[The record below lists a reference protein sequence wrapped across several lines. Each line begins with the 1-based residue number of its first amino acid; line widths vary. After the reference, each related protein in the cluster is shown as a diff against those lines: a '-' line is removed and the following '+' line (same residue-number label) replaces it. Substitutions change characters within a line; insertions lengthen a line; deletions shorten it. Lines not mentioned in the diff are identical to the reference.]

1 MALKVR
7 YKPTGQLG
15 TIPEDKFDPNLFEL
29 VGSSTPTVPTAP
41 TGGTQQMG
49 QIISPDQLIK
59 LSLLD
64 PKGADKYKAL
74 YDVVNSAGMPEIS
87 EAEKKRQGEL
97 QGVAG
102 LIDELKVLYN
112 QPNASGVAP
121 NAQNKNNLS
130 AGRSGIFGNLGG
142 KVLDIKAA
150 WNMAPDAKTYKR
162 LKEGFTASLKEV
174 TGDSGILTDQDYARL
189 AKVLPTFGD
198 SDEAARKAWESV
210 DRILASKGINS
221 KYSYLDDPTL
231 IDNKSASNRNAQD
244 IETDVRTK
252 PSVEQDQTISLKGQ
266 PSDSA
271 SNILTDILKRG
282 ALGAFPVAN
291 PEVYKLLEK
300 IGLGSLGNIP
310 AAGYEGAR
318 ALNTGATN
326 LTGNPNTMTGNNP
339 YLSAEK
345 ERALSEGGVAA
356 ARNIVGEGL
365 QGLSYAIPFGK
376 GANVLSKVLAPG
388 AGVGLLSGTG
398 ERLEKGALVSAETM
412 AKDIAMGVATG
423 WFIDRSGR
431 VISGT
436 GKTLKGKA
444 NSLVN
449 KLLKPGKAGIDFN
462 AKTGLDFADEIL
474 KKDGKNISGKS
485 MDEIEKYF
493 ETKYEAMEGAADS
506 YLKSSG
512 ETMPKDDIIKIIDT
526 QIDSLT
532 APGRDI
538 STDLV
543 RELQVTRDAISSVP
557 GDLPLD
563 VWNQTKRDWYQKSTF
578 TAGGDTTKSSSYKS
592 LARSLND
599 MLEKKAPGFKGVNK
613 DIMLYRLAKDSASR
627 QAQSLAQRESG
638 GILSTLAAPVAA
650 GGIAAGAA
658 TGNPLFAAL
667 GMLPAVKEV
676 SRMPQVRAGAA
687 NLLNKTPST
696 QIPDFLMKLLLQ
708 GGTRFGSGL

>member
-15 TIPEDKFDPNLFEL
+15 TIPDDKFDPNLFEL
-29 VGSSTPTVPTAP
+29 VGAGSGAPATPAP
-41 TGGTQQMG
+41 SKQTG
-49 QIISPDQLIK
+49 QIISPEQLIK

-74 YDVVNSAGMPEIS
+74 YDVVNNAGMPEMS
-87 EAEKKRQGEL
+87 AAEQKKQDARGEL
-97 QGVAG
+97 AQSAQQALDFFEKNKDKNLTGIGQGGFIRKIREYLPESSFGSISSEQTEAAVKLADINRR
-102 LIDELKVLYN
+102 L
-112 QPNASGVAP
+112 A
-121 NAQNKNNLS
+121 LS
-130 AGRSGIFGNLGG
+130 SEEGGGKSFTGPEKEILSGIIFDVSKDENVTRNQLKSLLRTLG
-142 KVLDIKAA
+142 VDQNNA
-150 WNMAPDAKTYKR
+150 
-162 LKEGFTASLKEV
+162 EGITE
-174 TGDSGILTDQDYARL
+174 DLT
-189 AKVLPTFGD
+189 
-198 SDEAARKAWESV
+198 
-210 DRILASKGINS
+210 SKD
-221 KYSYLDDPTL
+221 K
-231 IDNKSASNRNAQD
+231 NRNIQD
-244 IETDVRTK
+244 TKANMRTRT
-252 PSVEQDQTISLKGQ
+252 SVEQGQ

-271 SNILTDILKRG
+271 GNIIADILKQG
-282 ALGAFPVAN
+282 ASGAFPVAN
-291 PEVYKLLEK
+291 PEVYKLLDK

-310 AAGYEGAR
+310 AAGYEGVRSAS
-318 ALNTGATN
+318 TMATN

-345 ERALSEGGVAA
+345 AQALSEGGTAA
-356 ARNIVGEGL
+356 ARNIAGEGL

-376 GANVLSKVLAPG
+376 GANILSKVLAPG

-398 ERLEKGALVSAETM
+398 ERLEKGAPVSAATM
-412 AKDIAMGVATG
+412 AKDIATGAATG
-423 WFIDRSGR
+423 WIIDKAGR

-444 NSLVN
+444 SNLVN

-474 KKDGKNISGKS
+474 KKDGKNISGKN

-506 YLKSSG
+506 YLRSSG
-512 ETMPKDDIIKIIDT
+512 ETMPKDDIIKIIDD
-526 QIDSLT
+526 QIDTLT
-532 APGRDI
+532 SPGRDI

-543 RELQVTRDAISSVP
+543 RELQVTRDAINTVP

-578 TAGGDTTKSSSYKS
+578 TAGGDTTKSAAYKS

-687 NLLNKTPST
+687 NVLNKTPST

-708 GGTRFGSGL
+708 GGTRLGSGQR